1 MGPGNLDNSYA
12 THDPAALQW
21 QYGVYRSDAF
31 SAPVNYRYTR
41 ESYEGS
47 PREDSHSAVRTEILN
62 LVQSI
67 QVGIRLSNLSH
78 RES

>member
-1 MGPGNLDNSYA
+1 MERMTQRLCNASIGYTDEML
-12 THDPAALQW
+12 
-21 QYGVYRSDAF
+21 F

-41 ESYEGS
+41 ESYEGC
-47 PREDSHSAVRTEILN
+47 PRKDSHSAVRTEILN